1 MMRPLCFFLLIFL
14 LSGNPVMAAELR
26 PFICVN
32 EKDHL
37 P

>member
-26 PFICVN
+26 
-32 EKDHL
+32 
-37 P
+37 

>member
-26 PFICVN
+26 TFICVN
-32 EKDHL
+32 EK
-37 P
+37 